1 MTIGLAAAPAV
12 FPPSGA
18 EVVFVLL
25 GVVALA
31 AAVLVVTTRQIV
43 HAALWLCVG
52 FGALGGCYL
61 VLTAEVVAWV
71 QVLIYVGA
79 ITVLLLFGM
88 MLTRAPVGRSAD
100 LNSGNR
106 FAALVLGLGLAA
118 LLVTVLV
125 PAFGGAW
132 LDLGRTPLGGPVIV
146 GAALFRGWVLPFEL
160 LSVLLLAAL
169 IGAVVL
175 SRTDIGRT
183 DTARADSGTGRNGSG
198 RVRAGRSEPS
208 GPDGHGSGPGH
219 RSERREG

>member
-1 MTIGLAAAPAV
+1 MRIALAAAPAV
-12 FPPSGA
+12 FPPTGA
-18 EVVFVLL
+18 EVVFGLL

-31 AAVLVVTTRQIV
+31 GAVLVVTTRQIV
-43 HAALWLCVG
+43 HAALWLCVS

-61 VLTAEVVAWV
+61 ILTAEVVAWV

-106 FAALVLGLGLAA
+106 FGALVLALGLAA

-125 PAFGGAW
+125 EAFRGAW
-132 LDLGRTPLGGPVIV
+132 LDLGRTPPGGPEVV

-183 DTARADSGTGRNGSG
+183 GTGAARTG
-198 RVRAGRSEPS
+198 ADPTETGRSDLRGTDGRGPS
-208 GPDGHGSGPGH
+208 LRRRRGET
-219 RSERREG
+219 ER